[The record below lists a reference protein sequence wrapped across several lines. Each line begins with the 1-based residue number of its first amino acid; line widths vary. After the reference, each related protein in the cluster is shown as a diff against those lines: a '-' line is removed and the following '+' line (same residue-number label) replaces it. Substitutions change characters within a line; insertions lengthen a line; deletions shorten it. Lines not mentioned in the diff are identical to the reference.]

1 MDKII
6 EKLNKALTPEE
17 IDTLL
22 GEACKRYEWL
32 RFTQNG
38 ANIERIADI
47 YDKDIHYQ
55 PTRNTQRYLN
65 GKFKRFVL
73 NQTDEKQVDCPNC
86 EEVITIKVMDDSSFA
101 CELDS
106 RNLPRLGRVLYNTYF
121 AKYEGGAS

>member
-32 RFTQNG
+32 RFTHNS
-38 ANIERIADI
+38 ASIERVAEI
-47 YDKDIHYQ
+47 YDEDIK
-55 PTRNTQRYLN
+55 TTQNYLH

-73 NQTDEKQVDCPNC
+73 NQTDEKQIDCPNC
-86 EEVITIKVMDDSSFA
+86 EEVITIKVMDNSSFA

>member
-32 RFTQNG
+32 RFTHNS
-38 ANIERIADI
+38 ASIERVAEI
-47 YDKDIHYQ
+47 YDEDIK
-55 PTRNTQRYLN
+55 TTQNYLH

-73 NQTDEKQVDCPNC
+73 NRTDE
-86 EEVITIKVMDDSSFA
+86 EGKVMDNSSFA

-121 AKYEGGAS
+121 AKYEGGES

>member
-6 EKLNKALTPEE
+6 EKLNQALTPEE
-17 IDTLL
+17 IDTLF
-22 GEACKRYEWL
+22 GEACRRYEWL
-32 RFTQNG
+32 RFTVNG
-38 ANIERIADI
+38 ASIERVADI
-47 YDKDIHYQ
+47 YDKDID
-55 PTRNTQRYLN
+55 PNPKKRNYLN

-73 NQTDEKQVDCPNC
+73 PSDLY
-86 EEVITIKVMDDSSFA
+86 SFA

>member
-6 EKLNKALTPEE
+6 EKLNQALTPEE

-32 RFTQNG
+32 RFTHNS
-38 ANIERIADI
+38 ASIERVAEI
-47 YDKDIHYQ
+47 YDEAIDPNPKK
-55 PTRNTQRYLN
+55 RNYLN

-73 NQTDEKQVDCPNC
+73 NRTDE
-86 EEVITIKVMDDSSFA
+86 EGKVMDDSSFA

>member
-6 EKLNKALTPEE
+6 EKLNQALTPEE

-32 RFTQNG
+32 RFTHNS
-38 ANIERIADI
+38 ASIERVAEIYDENIETA
-47 YDKDIHYQ
+47 Q
-55 PTRNTQRYLN
+55 NYLR

-73 NQTDEKQVDCPNC
+73 NQTNEKQVDCPNC
-86 EEVITIKVMDDSSFA
+86 EEVITVNVMDDSSFA

-121 AKYEGGAS
+121 AKHEGGAS